1 MGLATKNTQS
11 KCVSLSKILTQM
23 VFPVKSNKDL
33 GRNAIEE
40 ISDFIAVQSFTL
52 F

>member
-1 MGLATKNTQS
+1 MGLAPKNTQS
-11 KCVSLSKILTQM
+11 KHISLSKILTQM
-23 VFPVKSNKDL
+23 VFLVKSNKDL
-33 GRNAIEE
+33 GNNTEE